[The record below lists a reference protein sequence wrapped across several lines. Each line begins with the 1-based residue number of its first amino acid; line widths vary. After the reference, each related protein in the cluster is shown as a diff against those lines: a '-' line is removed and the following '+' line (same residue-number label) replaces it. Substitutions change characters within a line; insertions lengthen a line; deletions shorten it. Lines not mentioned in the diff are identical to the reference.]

1 MINFTRTQPL
11 GKMAVTQALV
21 LAQQSSKIKNI
32 SIVPL
37 TNTKLRILV
46 PVERKRGEVPP
57 VFTQDGSEWTYVV
70 VRPRLGRRGLK
81 LK

>member
-57 VFTQDGSEWTYVV
+57 CS
-70 VRPRLGRRGLK
+70 PRMGASGHMSWFGLV
-81 LK
+81 LEDEVLN